1 MFIWHKNS
9 CFRRSRSAQLSSLG
23 TVCQSNY
30 SALVPDLF
38 CSNLTQKLSNS
49 APLLF
54 VRIFLFV
61 CLFSLIRLHI
71 KEYLMLESN
80 LKTTCD

>member
-1 MFIWHKNS
+1 MFIQHKNTR
-9 CFRRSRSAQLSSLG
+9 FGRSRSAGLSSLG
-23 TVCQSNY
+23 TVYQSNY

-38 CSNLTQKLSNS
+38 CSNLTQKFLNS

-54 VRIFLFV
+54 VGGFFP
-61 CLFSLIRLHI
+61 IRLHI